1 MIRPTEFKPHHQENS
16 SANIK
21 INETN
26 LNFNWTNAK
35 TRPPTR
41 TISKNEEKAN
51 KPINSPSKATHKMR
65 HQKTQIYSQNTPHHS
80 PHFECSNI
88 CHGSMAAFSFS
99 FVTRE

>member
-1 MIRPTEFKPHHQENS
+1 MIGPTEFKPDHQENS

-26 LNFNWTNAK
+26 LNFNWTNIK
-35 TRPPTR
+35 TRAPTQK
-41 TISKNEEKAN
+41 TKKKLKN

-65 HQKTQIYSQNTPHHS
+65 HQKTQIYAQNTPHHS

-88 CHGSMAAFSFS
+88 CHGSTAAFSFS